1 MKLLWVIRRTVLWAL
16 IAGAPL
22 ASCGVI
28 EDDKTLQELNVNS
41 RYTVESIQVLGLH
54 RDGLHG
60 GGSYYK
66 ERTSSA
72 LRADLDKIVGEKLDH
87 SALER
92 LAARIKQELLAS
104 DVAIKISRGNEPEHV
119 IVDFE
124 VTRSHEQDFD
134 LNVAKFLYDSREGW
148 TGEGGATTSF
158 KGNALTFDVLSD
170 SNTLIE
176 RNSGIQATFERKHLG
191 TERLGLRFEF
201 DSYHDQWNP
210 ATLAAAPSSMIYR
223 NRDAFT
229 PEATVAIAA
238 PVDLDLGVSFARFR
252 PSAPEVGPD
261 GAVLAAKTESSNA
274 VVSTLR
280 YRRRWGSEHDRRE
293 QSLNGSYSLRTATSL
308 LGTDQNYTRHF
319 ARLNYIF
326 RHARS
331 FVETTFLAGR
341 ITGRAPLFDRF
352 ELGDSTTLRGWS
364 KFDLDPLGGSRVI
377 HGSIDYRYRFF
388 QVFYDRGAIWDRP
401 QDRDA
406 KQSIGT
412 GFKVERFQL
421 AVAFPIRGGHA
432 EPILYAG
439 MNF

>member
-1 MKLLWVIRRTVLWAL
+1 MDLLWLIRRSIVLAL
-16 IAGAPL
+16 VVAAPI
-22 ASCGVI
+22 ASCGVT
-28 EDDKTLQELNVNS
+28 EDAKTLEELNVNS
-41 RYTVESIQVLGLH
+41 RYTVESVQVLGV
-54 RDGLHG
+54 R
-60 GGSYYK
+60 SV
-66 ERTSSA
+66 RMSTA
-72 LRADLDKIVGEKLDH
+72 LRGDLDKVVGAKLDH

-92 LAARIKQELLAS
+92 LAARIKKELFVS
-104 DVAIKISRGNEPEHV
+104 DVAIKISRGIEMDHV

-134 LNVAKFLYDSREGW
+134 LNVAKFMYDSREGW
-148 TGEGGATTSF
+148 TGDGSATTNL

-170 SNTLIE
+170 SNSLIE
-176 RNSGIQATFERKHLG
+176 RFSGIRAKFERKNVL
-191 TERLGLRFEF
+191 TDRLGFRFEF
-201 DSYHDQWNP
+201 ESYHEQWNP
-210 ATLAAAPSSMIYR
+210 ATLAAAPPSMIYR

-229 PEATVAIAA
+229 PEVTVAIAP

-252 PSAPEVGPD
+252 PSSPD
-261 GAVLAAKTESSNA
+261 EAGLAAKTESSNA

-280 YRRRWGSEHDRRE
+280 YHRRWGSEHDVHE
-293 QSLNGSYSLRTATSL
+293 QSLAGYYSFRTGVGF
-308 LGTDQNYTRHF
+308 LGTDQSYPRHF
-319 ARLNYIF
+319 AHLSYVF

-341 ITGRAPLFDRF
+341 ITGNPPLFERF

-388 QVFYDRGAIWDRP
+388 QLFYDSGAIWDRV

-406 KQSIGT
+406 KQSVGT

-421 AVAFPIRGGHA
+421 AVAFPVRGGHA

-439 MNF
+439 LNF

>member
-1 MKLLWVIRRTVLWAL
+1 M
-16 IAGAPL
+16 
-22 ASCGVI
+22 
-28 EDDKTLQELNVNS
+28 
-41 RYTVESIQVLGLH
+41 
-54 RDGLHG
+54 
-60 GGSYYK
+60 
-66 ERTSSA
+66 
-72 LRADLDKIVGEKLDH
+72 
-87 SALER
+87 
-92 LAARIKQELLAS
+92 
-104 DVAIKISRGNEPEHV
+104 
-119 IVDFE
+119 
-124 VTRSHEQDFD
+124 
-134 LNVAKFLYDSREGW
+134 
-148 TGEGGATTSF
+148 
-158 KGNALTFDVLSD
+158 
-170 SNTLIE
+170 
-176 RNSGIQATFERKHLG
+176 
-191 TERLGLRFEF
+191 
-201 DSYHDQWNP
+201 
-210 ATLAAAPSSMIYR
+210 
-223 NRDAFT
+223 
-229 PEATVAIAA
+229 
-238 PVDLDLGVSFARFR
+238 
-252 PSAPEVGPD
+252 
-261 GAVLAAKTESSNA
+261 
-274 VVSTLR
+274 
-280 YRRRWGSEHDRRE
+280 
-293 QSLNGSYSLRTATSL
+293 NGSYSLRTATSL